1 MMHYQGSEGCSHA
14 AVPEA
19 GVLGHG
25 EGLEDDLRVGGGGVL
40 VSVLLAAAVPALPAV
55 RSEARLVSLHHCN
68 QAVVV
73 TRPTR
78 HVNHV

>member
-1 MMHYQGSEGCSHA
+1 MMHYQGSGGSSHA

-25 EGLEDDLRVGGGGVL
+25 EGLEDDLGVGGRVLL
-40 VSVLLAAAVPALPAV
+40 VSVPLAPAVPGVPTV

-68 QAVVV
+68 RAVMV

>member
-1 MMHYQGSEGCSHA
+1 M
-14 AVPEA
+14 
-19 GVLGHG
+19 LGHG
-25 EGLEDDLRVGGGGVL
+25 EGLEDNLRVGGGGVL
-40 VSVLLAAAVPALPAV
+40 VCVPLAAAVPALPAV
-55 RSEARLVSLHHCN
+55 RSEAGLVSLHHCN